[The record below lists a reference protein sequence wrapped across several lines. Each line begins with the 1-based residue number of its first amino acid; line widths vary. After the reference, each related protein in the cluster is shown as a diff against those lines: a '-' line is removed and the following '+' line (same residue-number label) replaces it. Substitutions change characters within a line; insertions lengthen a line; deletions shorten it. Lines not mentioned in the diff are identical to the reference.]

1 MNCLTNKA
9 GIAALLAVLAAPPA
23 GAAGAFTDASGTFS
37 VTGAVIRAGAWS
49 VPRLCHDLA
58 GDVRTVRYTLKGSH
72 HVAHCVPLLAVLL
85 AAGPRIN
92 PQIKHHI
99 LQFVVIAR
107 GKDGYAVAFSLAEMQ
122 SMFGHEAVWVAWDRD
137 GEPLSADEGPVEL
150 LVPGDVKAARWV
162 HGLAALTV
170 VDEARAASPN
180 PP

>member
-1 MNCLTNKA
+1 MAMNCPVNKA
-9 GIAALLAVLAAPPA
+9 GVSLLLAALATPLE
-23 GAAGAFTDASGTFS
+23 GAFADTSGAFS
-37 VTGAVIRAGAWS
+37 VTGAVLRAGTWS
-49 VPRLCHDLA
+49 VPRLRHDLA
-58 GDVRTVRYTLKGSH
+58 GDVRTVRYTLKGRH
-72 HVAHCVPLLAVLL
+72 HVAHCVPLMAVLL
-85 AAGPRIN
+85 AAGPRTN

-99 LQFVVIAR
+99 LQFVLIAR

-137 GEPLSADEGPVEL
+137 GGPLSADEGPVEL

-170 VDEARAASPN
+170 VDEARAASPD